1 MILDDINPFIRFA
14 EIITLIKYPRQYVLA
29 QDCRLFLCL
38 TDTGSVFIR
47 DEEIL
52 LRRNTIIY
60 IPSGTPYMLE
70 RPARLR
76 WEEAPVW

>member
-38 TDTGSVFIR
+38 TDTGSVLSLIH
-47 DEEIL
+47 I
-52 LRRNTIIY
+52 
-60 IPSGTPYMLE
+60 
-70 RPARLR
+70 
-76 WEEAPVW
+76 

>member
-60 IPSGTPYMLE
+60 IPSAEDFAVFQRGE
-70 RPARLR
+70 GA
-76 WEEAPVW
+76 A